1 MEDVTIILIRHKPDI
16 KTLCD
21 NTALCLLIATK
32 SECTDLH
39 LHESLQMPEQVLPQ
53 LFWFLLWSIM
63 HAHCTSDTDII

>member
-53 LFWFLLWSIM
+53 LFWFLL
-63 HAHCTSDTDII
+63 